1 MLSNRSAEFCICS
14 LSLPFVSSVPLQYW
28 NSWRWLWEW
37 ELCWTPSCKRC
48 LRYSTNSVKEN
59 STDATSSLYSP
70 LASYYIP
77 LKMLLNLVPSGTSFL
92 VDIPLFSC
100 CFPMSFLAFFT
111 SPYLHNHPPL
121 RRRALNLQQPCVSGW
136 IGICRVGKVEHG
148 AVWTGRKKAS
158 QHALDLLL
166 SFWENV
172 RVV

>member
-48 LRYSTNSVKEN
+48 LRYSTNSAKEN

-121 RRRALNLQQPCVSGW
+121 RRRALNLQQPCVSSKRW
-136 IGICRVGKVEHG
+136 WVD
-148 AVWTGRKKAS
+148 WNLQS
-158 QHALDLLL
+158 
-166 SFWENV
+166 W
-172 RVV
+172 